1 MNTETMRNLGSPSTS
16 ELVLFGN
23 DAYLRMNYTDQ
34 NKAVWL
40 LCSAAAFTMVDAT
53 LANTL
58 EANYVAI
65 SQKPISDEEREE
77 AICEDAASSDYE
89 NSFYAQ

>member
-1 MNTETMRNLGSPSTS
+1 MNTANMKNLESPSTS

-58 EANYVAI
+58 EAHYVGM
-65 SQKPISDEEREE
+65 SVKSISDEEL
-77 AICEDAASSDYE
+77 EDALCEQMASDDYE
-89 NSFYAQ
+89 ASVYA